1 MADFANCEVSTRY
14 GRLQL
19 KTVRGQVHHIFDVII
34 AMGSSGL
41 VDVPEHKAMG
51 DDLRT
56 SVISINE
63 VLSATSRLR
72 RTNRPN

>member
-1 MADFANCEVSTRY
+1 
-14 GRLQL
+14 
-19 KTVRGQVHHIFDVII
+19 
-34 AMGSSGL
+34 MGSSGL

-63 VLSATSRLR
+63 VLGATSRLR